1 MKCPSCGADVPAE
14 AQFCIE
20 CGTNLGS
27 VANTGATVYLPRA
40 DPTVVPCR
48 ACGTANP
55 DVAVFCVQCGH
66 RLDDPVPQ
74 SAPQPLRYPTLPRQR
89 LAPSRQQQRNPQSVI
104 GGLFLIGIGGLFL
117 LKLPFWP
124 SILFLV
130 GATLFISEILRGRS
144 FSGLNSLL
152 WLCGLGLLIALPHLW
167 CSNVL
172 VLIGLSLLF
181 NMVRRRT
188 GRP

>member
-1 MKCPSCGADVPAE
+1 MKCPSCGADLPAE

-40 DPTVVPCR
+40 AKTAVPCR
-48 ACGTANP
+48 ACGTANA
-55 DVAVFCVQCGH
+55 DFAVFCVYCGR

-74 SAPQPLRYPTLPRQR
+74 SAPPPLQYPTLPRLR
-89 LAPSRQQQRNPQSVI
+89 LAPSRQQQHNPKSVI
-104 GGLFLIGIGGLFL
+104 GALFLIGIGGLFL

-124 SILFLV
+124 GILFLV
-130 GATLFISEILRGRS
+130 GATLFISESLRGRS
-144 FSGLNSLL
+144 FNGLNSLL
-152 WLCGLGLLIALPHLW
+152 WLCGLGLLIALPNLW

-172 VLIGLSLLF
+172 LLIGLSVLF
-181 NMVRRRT
+181 DIVRRRA